1 MFNKFLCLGMLL
13 LPVAAMAGDTA
24 KRLDAAAGMLSEV
37 MSAPDRGIPMHLLA
51 RASCIV
57 VVPGVKG
64 AAFVVGAKY
73 GKGFI
78 SCRRGSGWSA
88 PGAIRVEGGSFGF
101 QIGAEDTDVVMLVMN
116 WKGGQR
122 LLSDQ
127 FTLGGSA
134 SVAAGPVGR
143 ATTAQ
148 TDPSMRAEI
157 LSWSRNHGIFAGIS
171 LQGATLRQDRG
182 DNAQMY
188 GEPLRNKQIVDG
200 NVRWPQSGS
209 EFESVLRKYAWRARE
224 RRRRS

>member
-24 KRLDAAAGMLSEV
+24 KRLDAAADMLSEV

-88 PGAIRVEGGSFGF
+88 PGAIRLEGGSFGF
-101 QIGAEDTDVVMLVMN
+101 QIGAQDTDVVMLVMN

-127 FTLGGSA
+127 FTLGGAA

-143 ATTAQ
+143 STTAQ

-157 LSWSRNHGIFAGIS
+157 LSWSRNHGIFAGVS

-188 GEPLRNKQIVDG
+188 GAPLRNKQIVDG

-209 EFESVLRKYAWRARE
+209 EFESVLRKYARRARE
-224 RRRRS
+224 RRRS